1 MGKRNISLKIFIFQ
15 VLVLIISIVVVTYL
29 SLSKLNNIKQEYIEN
44 ETKHLPIKV
53 LSYIDMRKKVL
64 FSGAL
69 GLSKNTQLKEL
80 LMQGNANEL
89 EKMLQTSEID
99 IFAQV
104 FNDFSEAKEGS
115 KISFQIVSAEGKILA
130 SNNQQDIQTTMENI
144 SDYKAFKNMQR
155 LSKIVSTFDYDKEG
169 IVLRVL
175 VPVINDGKIIGSIHL
190 VENIESVIGSYL
202 YNNRINY
209 LLTLAPE
216 YNDYAV
222 NVKSSLYFN
231 KGLVLNYKTVDEKYL
246 DVLQAKGLNNKSS
259 GIFAGNNFIIP
270 LNLHGILSTDKKDM
284 EETYIGT
291 LYLAVPET
299 NFLNNFYDM
308 SDFMIG
314 TVYIFIIVFILCSA
328 IVTYIFFYRSSKS
341 E

>member
-1 MGKRNISLKIFIFQ
+1 MGKRNIALKIFIFQ
-15 VLVLIISIVVVTYL
+15 VLVLIISIIITVV
-29 SLSKLNNIKQEYIEN
+29 SLSNLNNIKQEYIDSEAN
-44 ETKHLPIKV
+44 RLKV
-53 LSYIDMRKKVL
+53 KTVSYINMHKQVL
-64 FSGAL
+64 LSGAL

-89 EKMLQTSEID
+89 KKILQTSEID
-99 IFAQV
+99 IFTQV
-104 FNDFSEAKEGS
+104 FNDFSEAKESS

-130 SNNQQDIQTTMENI
+130 STNQQDIQTNMENI
-144 SDYKAFKNMQR
+144 SNYKAFKNMQR
-155 LSKIVSTFDYDKEG
+155 LSKIVSTLDYDKEG

-175 VPVINDGKIIGSIHL
+175 VPVIDDGKIIGSLHL

-202 YNNRINY
+202 YNNKINY

-222 NVKSSLYFN
+222 NVESSLYFN

-246 DVLQAKGLNNKSS
+246 DILKEKGLNNKSS
-259 GIFAGNNFIIP
+259 GIFAGNNFITP
-270 LNLHGILSTDKKDM
+270 LNLYSLISTDKTDM

-291 LYLAVPET
+291 LYLAVPDVII
-299 NFLNNFYDM
+299 LNNFYDM
-308 SDFMIG
+308 SDFMTG
-314 TVYIFIIVFILCSA
+314 TIYIFVIVFILCSA
-328 IVTYIFFYRSSKS
+328 ITTYIFFYRSSKS